1 MFDIEV
7 IETSSLGDRSYLLT
21 DGTVAAVIDPQR
33 DIDRILDAAE
43 NKSVRITHVLE
54 THIHNDYVTGGLE
67 LSRTLGADYVIA
79 AGDDVAFD
87 RTPISDGDI
96 VTVGRMRLQ
105 ALHTPGHTHHHLSFA
120 LFAEVGDIQA
130 VFTGGSML
138 YGATGR
144 TDLVSPRDTDALTHA
159 QYRSVR
165 RLAAELSDGVEV
177 LPTHGFGSFCS
188 ATPTT
193 GDKSTIGEQR
203 HVNPA
208 LTQPEQ
214 DFVDELVAGLGAYP
228 AYYAHMMPINSTGPD
243 PIDLSMP
250 EPVDAGEIRRRIDSG
265 EWVVDLR
272 SRTAF
277 AAGHLSGSLSFEL
290 SDNFVTY
297 LGWLRPWDAP
307 LTLIG
312 TEQDVLAARREL
324 ARIGIDRLLGAGV
337 GDPVIAAPASEI
349 RSYPVTDFA
358 GLARA
363 QNHGRVHVLDTRRD
377 DERVRASIPGS
388 QHIPIHELPDRR
400 EEVPRAEV
408 WVHCGSGYRAA
419 IAASLLDDGTRSIV
433 HIDDDFDHAMRLGL
447 TASSDDAT
455 ATS

>member
-1 MFDIEV
+1 VFEIDI
-7 IETSSLGDRSYLLT
+7 IGTSSLGDRSYLLT

-33 DIDRILDAAE
+33 DIDRVLDAATKR
-43 NKSVRITHVLE
+43 NVRITHVLE

-79 AGDDVAFD
+79 AADDVAFD
-87 RTPISDGDI
+87 RIPINDGDT
-96 VTVGRMRLQ
+96 VTVGEMRLQ
-105 ALHTPGHTHHHLSFA
+105 ALHTPGHTHHHFSYA
-120 LFAEVGDIQA
+120 LRSETGDVEA

-144 TDLVSPRDTDALTHA
+144 TDLVSAEDTDALTHA
-159 QYRSVR
+159 QYRSVQ
-165 RLAAELSDGVEV
+165 RLAAELPEEAQV

-188 ATPTT
+188 ATPTS

-208 LTQPEQ
+208 LTQAEQ
-214 DFVDELVAGLGAYP
+214 AFVDELIEGLSAYP
-228 AYYAHMMPINSTGPD
+228 AYYAHMMPLNSAGPE

-250 EPVDAGEIRRRIDSG
+250 APVEPGDVRRRIDAG

-277 AAGHLSGSLSFEL
+277 AAGHLAGSLSFEL

-307 LTLIG
+307 LTLLG
-312 TEQDVLAARREL
+312 TERDVLAARREL
-324 ARIGIDRLLGAGV
+324 ARIGVDRLRGANV
-337 GDPVIAAPASEI
+337 GDPADLVPASEL
-349 RSYPVTDFA
+349 RSYQVTDFA

-363 QNHGRVHVLDTRRD
+363 LAHGRVQVLDTRRD
-377 DERVRASIPGS
+377 DERAQAAIPGS
-388 QHIPIHELPDRR
+388 RHIPIHELPDRR
-400 EEVPRAEV
+400 NEVPAGEV

-419 IAASLLDDGTRSIV
+419 IAASLLDDGSRRII
-433 HIDDDFDHAMRLGL
+433 HIDDSFEHAQDLGL
-447 TASSDDAT
+447 SAPSDSPGAI
-455 ATS
+455 S